1 MQNSNIDWITTKELA
16 EIKGISERAVRKA
29 IQNKKYVIRKCQKSY
44 EILVTSLEENVRKK
58 VAERKEKTIALA
70 PINYVVPEEQKKLA
84 LAKYDLIKKWDTFR
98 NGNKNKTVASKDFLK
113 LYNRQSL
120 CEELFTTVGKVAIG
134 TIYEWHKKLRE
145 YNDDWHCLIN
155 NYTFG
160 TKTTKTSLTEAEQ
173 AELLKNLLH
182 PNQLNIGKAIKY
194 TKIALKAKGYENLCC
209 DLTYRR
215 FANNYKAEHY
225 DVWIEAREGNKA
237 LHDKVLPYI
246 TRDVSKL
253 EVGDVIVGDGHRL
266 AFFVKN
272 PYTGNPIRPT
282 LVAYQDWKSGGFV
295 GFEIMLEENTQCIAS
310 ALRNSI
316 INLGKVPKFVY
327 QDNGKAFKAKYFMEN
342 GISGLFTNLGI
353 QPIYAKPYN
362 AKAKPIERLFRELQD
377 SFEVML
383 PSYTG
388 TSIVK
393 KPAQLKRNEKLH
405 KELFKLNIPTIEQ
418 VILVLDA
425 WLQKYHYEQPC
436 PHIKGKTIGEV
447 LNAGRGVGVNIET
460 LDDLMMARE
469 IKKIQRNGIK
479 FLKNDYY
486 DPALYGYKKNV
497 IIKYSLF
504 NLSSIRVYKLSG
516 EFICEAKRV
525 EPISPIANYMGV
537 PKDIEDLKQQTKLKK
552 QLEKRTETKFINHLK
567 RAQVHTPLLTMDLPE
582 KQETDEIEQIRE
594 ELKAEMEAENF
605 NGCFQTRYE
614 KYEYLMK
621 QDCLT
626 QKEQDW
632 IAEYKL
638 TDEYE
643 QIYCD
648 EIDKEA
654 SNETQI
660 ICKNS

>member
-1 MQNSNIDWITTKELA
+1 MQNLNVDWITTKQFA
-16 EIKGISERAVRKA
+16 EIKCVSERAIRKY
-29 IQNKKYVIRKCQKSY
+29 IKKKKYVVRKCSNTW
-44 EILVTSLEENVRKK
+44 EFLVASLEENVRKK
-58 VAERKEKTIALA
+58 ITELQEKSTILA
-70 PINYVVPEEQKKLA
+70 PVNYVVPEDQKKLA
-84 LAKYDLIKKWDTFR
+84 LAKYDLIKNWDKFR
-98 NGNKNKTVASKDFLK
+98 NEKPNKTQAGKDFLDA
-113 LYNRQSL
+113 YNNNCI
-120 CEELFTTVGKVAIG
+120 CEELFILVGKVAIG

-145 YNDDWHCLIN
+145 YNDDWHSLIN

-160 TKTTKTSLTEAEQ
+160 ERTKKTTLTEAEQ
-173 AELLKNLLH
+173 TELLKNLLH

-194 TKIALKAKGYENLCC
+194 TKMALAQRGFTNLCC

-225 DVWIEAREGNKA
+225 DVWVEAREGNKA

-272 PYTGNPIRPT
+272 PYTGNPVRPT

-316 INLGKVPKFVY
+316 INLGKVPRFVY

-393 KPAQLKRNEKLH
+393 KPAQLKRHEKLH

-418 VILVLDA
+418 VILVLNA

-436 PHIKGKTIGEV
+436 PHVEGKTIGEV
-447 LNAGRGVGVNIET
+447 INAGRGEGVNIKT
-460 LDDLMMARE
+460 LDDLMMARK
-469 IKKIQRNGIK
+469 IKNIQRNGIK
-479 FLKNDYY
+479 FLKNDYF
-486 DPALYGYKKNV
+486 DQALYGYKKNV

-504 NLSSIRVYKLSG
+504 NLSSIKVYKLSG

-525 EPISPIANYMGV
+525 DPSDPLANYLGT
-537 PKDIEDLKQQTKLKK
+537 PKDIEDLKQKTKLKK
-552 QLEKRTETKFINHLK
+552 QLEKRTETEFVNHLK
-567 RAQVHTPLLTMDLPE
+567 RTQVHNPLLTMDLPE
-582 KQETDEIEQIRE
+582 KHEEDEIQEFSIEVKKQANKEI
-594 ELKAEMEAENF
+594 F
-605 NGCFQTRYE
+605 NGIFKNKYE
-614 KYEYLMK
+614 KYEYLLQK
-621 QDCLT
+621 DTLT
-626 QKEQDW
+626 KDEQDW
-632 IAEYKL
+632 IKEYEN

-643 QIYCD
+643 QIYG
-648 EIDKEA
+648 EDKEVIDA
-654 SNETQI
+654 
-660 ICKNS
+660 

>member
-1 MQNSNIDWITTKELA
+1 MQNSNVDWITTKELA
-16 EIKGISERAVRKA
+16 EIKGISERAVRKSIA
-29 IQNKKYVIRKCQKSY
+29 KNKYVIRKSSKSY
-44 EILVTSLEENVRKK
+44 EILVTSLEESVRKK
-58 VAERKEKTIALA
+58 VTERREKSTALV

-84 LAKYDLIKKWDTFR
+84 LAKYDLIKNWDKFR
-98 NGNKNKTVASKDFLK
+98 NEKTNKTQAGKDFLDA
-113 LYNRQSL
+113 YNNNCL
-120 CEELFTTVGKVAIG
+120 CKNLFVSIGKVAIG

-145 YNDDWHCLIN
+145 YNDDWHSLIN

-160 TKTTKTSLTEAEQ
+160 AKTTKTLLTEAEKS
-173 AELLKNLLH
+173 ELLKNLLH

-194 TKIALKAKGYENLCC
+194 TKMALKGKGYKNLCC

-225 DVWIEAREGNKA
+225 DVWVEAREGNKA

-253 EVGDVIVGDGHRL
+253 EVGDVIIGDGHRL

-272 PYTGNPIRPT
+272 PYTGNPVRPT

-327 QDNGKAFKAKYFMEN
+327 QDNGKAFKAKYFIEN

-383 PSYTG
+383 PSYSG
-388 TSIVK
+388 TSIIK
-393 KPAQLKRNEKLH
+393 KPAQLRRNEKLH
-405 KELFKLNIPTIEQ
+405 KSIFKVNIPTIEQ
-418 VILVLDA
+418 VILVLNA

-436 PHIKGKTIGEV
+436 PHVEGKTIGEV
-447 LNAGRGVGVNIET
+447 LESGKGEGVNIET

-504 NLSSIRVYKLSG
+504 NLNSIKVFKLNG
-516 EFICEAKRV
+516 EFMCEAMRV
-525 EPISPIANYMGV
+525 EPINPLANYIGT
-537 PKDIEDLKQQTKLKK
+537 PKDIEDLKQKTKLKK
-552 QLEKRTETKFINHLK
+552 QLEKRTETEFVNHLK
-567 RAQVHTPLLTMDLPE
+567 RAQVHNPLLTMDLPE
-582 KQETDEIEQIRE
+582 KQEEEEIQELQIEVKKQVEEEYQNGIFQNNYDKYDYLLTKEKLTKDEQEWI
-594 ELKAEMEAENF
+594 
-605 NGCFQTRYE
+605 E
-614 KYEYLMK
+614 KYKETNEYN
-621 QDCLT
+621 D
-626 QKEQDW
+626 
-632 IAEYKL
+632 
-638 TDEYE
+638 
-643 QIYCD
+643 IYG
-648 EIDKEA
+648 EDKEVFNA
-654 SNETQI
+654 QT
-660 ICKNS
+660 IC

>member
-1 MQNSNIDWITTKELA
+1 MQNSNDYWITTKELA
-16 EIKGISERAVRKA
+16 QIKGISERAVRKA
-29 IQNKKYVIRKCQKSY
+29 ISKNKYVIRKCSKSY

-58 VAERKEKTIALA
+58 VTSIKEKSVQLQ
-70 PINYVVPEEQKKLA
+70 PITYVVPDGQKKLA
-84 LAKYDLIKKWDTFR
+84 LAKYDLIKKWGEFR
-98 NGNKNKTVASKDFLK
+98 LNKKNKTVAGKDFLEA
-113 LYNRQSL
+113 YNNG
-120 CEELFTTVGKVAIG
+120 CICNDLFDTVGKVAIG
-134 TIYEWHKKLRE
+134 TIYEWHKKLRT

-160 TKTTKTSLTEAEQ
+160 EKTTKTSLTEAEQ
-173 AELLKNLLH
+173 SELLKNLLH

-194 TKIALKAKGYENLCC
+194 TKMALTQRGFENLCC

-225 DVWIEAREGNKA
+225 NIWVEAREGNKA
-237 LHDKVLPYI
+237 LHDKVLPYT

-272 PYTGNPIRPT
+272 PYTGNPVRPT

-327 QDNGKAFKAKYFMEN
+327 QDNGKAFKAKYFIEN

-383 PSYTG
+383 PSYSG
-388 TSIVK
+388 TSIIK
-393 KPAQLKRNEKLH
+393 KPAQLRRNEKLH
-405 KELFKLNIPTIEQ
+405 KSIFKVNIPTIEQ
-418 VILVLDA
+418 VVQVLEM

-436 PHIKGKTIGEV
+436 PHVEGQTIGEV
-447 LNAGRGVGVNIET
+447 LNSGRGEGVNIET
-460 LDDLMMARE
+460 LDDLMMVRE
-469 IKKIQRNGIK
+469 IKNIYRNGIL
-479 FLKNDYY
+479 FLRNNYY
-486 DPALYGYKKNV
+486 SEALFGYKKKV

-504 NLSSIRVYKLSG
+504 NLSSIKVFKLNG
-516 EFICEAKRV
+516 EFICEAKRI
-525 EPISPIANYMGV
+525 EPIHPLANYLGDA
-537 PKDIEDLKQQTKLKK
+537 KDIEDLKQKTKLKK
-552 QLEKRTETKFINHLK
+552 QLEKRTEKEFINHLK
-567 RAQVHTPLLTMDLPE
+567 RNQVHTPLLSMDLPE
-582 KQETDEIEQIRE
+582 KQENEEVEQLRIEIKE
-594 ELKAEMEAENF
+594 EAENEFF
-605 NGCFQTRYE
+605 NGCFRTRFE
-614 KYEYLMK
+614 KYEHLINK
-621 QDCLT
+621 ENLT
-626 QKEQDW
+626 QTEQDW
-632 IAEYKL
+632 IKEYEK

-643 QIYCD
+643 QIYG
-648 EIDKEA
+648 EDKEISDA
-654 SNETQI
+654 QI
-660 ICKNS
+660 VC

>member
-1 MQNSNIDWITTKELA
+1 MQNSNVDWITTKELA
-16 EIKGISERAVRKA
+16 EIKGISERAVRKSIA
-29 IQNKKYVIRKCQKSY
+29 KNKYVIRKSSKSY
-44 EILVTSLEENVRKK
+44 EILVTSLEESVRKK
-58 VAERKEKTIALA
+58 VTERREKSTALV

-84 LAKYDLIKKWDTFR
+84 LAKYDLIKNWDKFR
-98 NGNKNKTVASKDFLK
+98 NEKPNKTQAGKDFLDA
-113 LYNRQSL
+113 YNNNCL
-120 CEELFTTVGKVAIG
+120 CKNLFVSIGKVAIG

-145 YNDDWHCLIN
+145 YNDDWHSLIN

-160 TKTTKTSLTEAEQ
+160 AKTTKTLLTEAEKS
-173 AELLKNLLH
+173 ELLKNLLH

-194 TKIALKAKGYENLCC
+194 TKMALKGKGYENLCC

-225 DVWIEAREGNKA
+225 DVWVEAREGNKA

-253 EVGDVIVGDGHRL
+253 EVGDVIIGDGHRL

-272 PYTGNPIRPT
+272 PYTCNPVRPT

-316 INLGKVPKFVY
+316 INLGKVPRFVY
-327 QDNGKAFKAKYFMEN
+327 QDNGKAFKAKYFTED
-342 GISGLFTNLGI
+342 GIAGLFKNLGI
-353 QPIYAKPYN
+353 QAISAKPYN

-418 VILVLDA
+418 VILVLNA

-436 PHIKGKTIGEV
+436 PHVEGKTIGQV
-447 LNAGRGVGVNIET
+447 INAGRGEGVNIKT
-460 LDDLMMARE
+460 LDDLMMVRE
-469 IKKIQRNGIK
+469 IKNIYRNGIL
-479 FLKNDYY
+479 FLRNNYY
-486 DPALYGYKKNV
+486 SEALFGYKKKV

-504 NLSSIRVYKLSG
+504 NLSSIKVFKLNG
-516 EFICEAKRV
+516 EFICEAKRI
-525 EPISPIANYMGV
+525 EPIHPLANYLGDA
-537 PKDIEDLKQQTKLKK
+537 KDIEDLKQKTKLKK
-552 QLEKRTETKFINHLK
+552 QLEKRTEKEFINHLK
-567 RAQVHTPLLTMDLPE
+567 RNQVHTPLLSMDLPE
-582 KQETDEIEQIRE
+582 KQENEEVEQLRIEIKED
-594 ELKAEMEAENF
+594 AENEFF
-605 NGCFQTRYE
+605 NGCFRTRFE
-614 KYEYLMK
+614 KYEHLINK
-621 QDCLT
+621 ENLT
-626 QKEQDW
+626 QTEQDW
-632 IAEYKL
+632 IKEYEK

-643 QIYCD
+643 QIYG
-648 EIDKEA
+648 EDKEISDA
-654 SNETQI
+654 QI
-660 ICKNS
+660 VC

>member
-1 MQNSNIDWITTKELA
+1 MQNSNVDWITTKQFA
-16 EIKGISERAVRKA
+16 EIKCVSERAIRKY
-29 IQNKKYVIRKCQKSY
+29 IKKKKYVVRKCSNTW
-44 EILVTSLEENVRKK
+44 EFLVASLEENVRKK
-58 VAERKEKTIALA
+58 ITELQEKSTTFA
-70 PINYVVPEEQKKLA
+70 PVNYVVPEDQKKLA
-84 LAKYDLIKKWDTFR
+84 LAKYDLIKKWDKFR
-98 NGNKNKTVASKDFLK
+98 NEKKNKTTAGKDFLDG
-113 LYNRQSL
+113 YNNKCI
-120 CEELFTTVGKVAIG
+120 CEELFDVIGKVAIG
-134 TIYEWHKKLRE
+134 TIYEWHKRLRD

-160 TKTTKTSLTEAEQ
+160 EKTKKTKMHPEEEAEF
-173 AELLKNLLH
+173 LKNLLH
-182 PNQLNIGKAIKY
+182 PSQLNIGKAIKL
-194 TKIALKAKGYENLCC
+194 TKMALLERGFTNLCC

-215 FANNYKAEHY
+215 FAENYKREHY
-225 DVWIEAREGNKA
+225 NTWVDAREGNKA

-253 EVGDVIVGDGHRL
+253 EVGDVIIGDGHRL

-272 PYTGNPIRPT
+272 PYTGNPVRPT

-316 INLGKVPKFVY
+316 INLGKVPRFVY
-327 QDNGKAFKAKYFMEN
+327 QDNGKAFKAKYFTED
-342 GISGLFTNLGI
+342 GIAGLFKNLGI
-353 QPIYAKPYN
+353 QAISAKPYN

-418 VILVLDA
+418 VILVLNA

-436 PHIKGKTIGEV
+436 PHVEGKTIGEV
-447 LNAGRGVGVNIET
+447 LESGKGEGVNIET

-504 NLSSIRVYKLSG
+504 DLSSIKVYKLSG

-525 EPISPIANYMGV
+525 DPSDPLANYLGT
-537 PKDIEDLKQQTKLKK
+537 PKDIEDLKQKMKIKK
-552 QLEKRTETKFINHLK
+552 QLERRTEQEYINHLK

-582 KQETDEIEQIRE
+582 KQEADEIQEFSIEVKKQANE
-594 ELKAEMEAENF
+594 EIF
-605 NGCFQTRYE
+605 NGIFKNKYE
-614 KYEYLMK
+614 KYEYLLQK
-621 QDCLT
+621 DTLT
-626 QKEQDW
+626 KDEQDW
-632 IAEYKL
+632 IKEYEN

-643 QIYCD
+643 QIYG
-648 EIDKEA
+648 EDKEVIDA
-654 SNETQI
+654 
-660 ICKNS
+660 

>member
-1 MQNSNIDWITTKELA
+1 MQNSNVDWITTKELA
-16 EIKGISERAVRKA
+16 EIKGISERAVRKSIA
-29 IQNKKYVIRKCQKSY
+29 KNKYVIRKSSKSY
-44 EILVTSLEENVRKK
+44 EILVTSLEESVRKK
-58 VAERKEKTIALA
+58 VTERREKSTALV

-84 LAKYDLIKKWDTFR
+84 LAKYDLIKKWDEFR
-98 NGNKNKTVASKDFLK
+98 NKKNNKTLAGKDFLDG
-113 LYNRQSL
+113 YNNN
-120 CEELFTTVGKVAIG
+120 CFGEELFNVIGKVAIG

-160 TKTTKTSLTEAEQ
+160 EKTTKTSLTEAEQ
-173 AELLKNLLH
+173 SELLKNLLH

-194 TKIALKAKGYENLCC
+194 TKMALTQRGFENLCC

-225 DVWIEAREGNKA
+225 DIWVEAREGNKA

-272 PYTGNPIRPT
+272 PYTGNPVRPT

-327 QDNGKAFKAKYFMEN
+327 QDNGKAFKAKYFIEN

-383 PSYTG
+383 PSYSG
-388 TSIVK
+388 TSIIK
-393 KPAQLKRNEKLH
+393 KPAQLRRNEKLH
-405 KELFKLNIPTIEQ
+405 KSIFKVNIPTIEQ
-418 VILVLDA
+418 VVQVLEI

-436 PHIKGKTIGEV
+436 PHVEGQTIGEV
-447 LNAGRGVGVNIET
+447 LNSGRGEGVNIET
-460 LDDLMMARE
+460 LDDLMMVRE
-469 IKKIQRNGIK
+469 IKNIYRNGIL
-479 FLKNDYY
+479 FLRNNYY
-486 DPALYGYKKNV
+486 NEALFGYKKKV

-504 NLSSIRVYKLSG
+504 NLSSIKVFKLNG
-516 EFICEAKRV
+516 EFICEAKRI
-525 EPISPIANYMGV
+525 EPIHPLANYLGDA
-537 PKDIEDLKQQTKLKK
+537 KDIEDLKQKTKLKK
-552 QLEKRTETKFINHLK
+552 QLEKRTEKEFINHLK
-567 RAQVHTPLLTMDLPE
+567 RNQVHTPLLSMDLPE
-582 KQETDEIEQIRE
+582 KQENEEVEQLRIEIKE
-594 ELKAEMEAENF
+594 EAEKEFF
-605 NGCFQTRYE
+605 NGCFRTRFE
-614 KYEYLMK
+614 KYEHLINK
-621 QDCLT
+621 ENLT
-626 QKEQDW
+626 QTEQDW
-632 IAEYKL
+632 IKEYET

-643 QIYCD
+643 QIYG
-648 EIDKEA
+648 EDKEISDA
-654 SNETQI
+654 QI
-660 ICKNS
+660 VC

>member
-1 MQNSNIDWITTKELA
+1 MQNLNVDWITTKELA
-16 EIKGISERAVRKA
+16 EIKGISERAVRKSIA
-29 IQNKKYVIRKCQKSY
+29 KNKYVIRKSSKSY
-44 EILVTSLEENVRKK
+44 EILVTSLEESVRKK
-58 VAERKEKTIALA
+58 VTERREKSTALV

-84 LAKYDLIKKWDTFR
+84 LAKYDLIKNWDKFR
-98 NGNKNKTVASKDFLK
+98 NEKPNKTQAGKDFLDA
-113 LYNRQSL
+113 YNNNCL
-120 CEELFTTVGKVAIG
+120 CKNLFVLIGKVAIG

-160 TKTTKTSLTEAEQ
+160 EKTTKTSLTEAEQ
-173 AELLKNLLH
+173 SELLKNLLH

-194 TKIALKAKGYENLCC
+194 TKMALTQRGFENLCC

-225 DVWIEAREGNKA
+225 DVWVDARGGNKE

-253 EVGDVIVGDGHRL
+253 QVGDVIIGDGHRL

-272 PYTGNPIRPT
+272 PYTGNPVRPT

-316 INLGKVPKFVY
+316 INLGKVPRFVY
-327 QDNGKAFKAKYFMEN
+327 QDNGKAFKAKYFTED
-342 GISGLFTNLGI
+342 GIAGLFKNLGI
-353 QPIYAKPYN
+353 QAISAKPYN

-418 VILVLDA
+418 VILVLNA
-425 WLQKYHYEQPC
+425 WLQKYHHEQPC
-436 PHIKGKTIGEV
+436 PHVEGKTIGEV
-447 LNAGRGVGVNIET
+447 LESGKGEGVNIET

-504 NLSSIRVYKLSG
+504 DLSSIKVFKLDG
-516 EFICEAKRV
+516 KFMCKAKRV
-525 EPISPIANYMGV
+525 EPINPIANYMGT
-537 PKDIEDLKQQTKLKK
+537 PKDIEDLKQKTKLKK
-552 QLEKRTETKFINHLK
+552 QLEKRTEKEFINHLK
-567 RAQVHTPLLTMDLPE
+567 RNQVHTPLLSMDLPE
-582 KQETDEIEQIRE
+582 KQENEEVEQLRIEIKE
-594 ELKAEMEAENF
+594 EAENEFF
-605 NGCFQTRYE
+605 NGCFRTRFE
-614 KYEYLMK
+614 KYEHLINK
-621 QDCLT
+621 ENLT
-626 QKEQDW
+626 QTEQDW
-632 IAEYKL
+632 IKEYEK

-643 QIYCD
+643 QIYG
-648 EIDKEA
+648 EDKEISDA
-654 SNETQI
+654 QI
-660 ICKNS
+660 VC